1 MRQLLFFFAVVLVLV
16 SCSRETDS
24 NSFDSNNL
32 NDKTALNKKINL
44 VEDSLKYHYN
54 LIVNNKVDSLPSSM
68 IQRAIALYESYYHK
82 FPNDSLTPTY
92 LDKIHQLHT
101 QEKRY
106 LYAVNC
112 VDTLL
117 QNYPN
122 YSHKAEVL
130 YSAATTSD
138 LYLLDTNRIKR
149 YYKRMLVDCP
159 KLKKKVKVEIEKR
172 LSNLKY
178 PYLEYLKISST
189 AH

>member
-1 MRQLLFFFAVVLVLV
+1 MRRLFFVSVVLVLV
-16 SCSRETDS
+16 SCSRKTDS
-24 NSFDSNNL
+24 NNFDSNNL
-32 NDKTALNKKINL
+32 NDKTTFNKKIKL
-44 VEDSLKYHYN
+44 IEDSLKYQYN
-54 LIVNNKVDSLPSSM
+54 LIVNNNVDSLPSGM
-68 IQRAIALYESYYHK
+68 IQRAITLYESYYHK
-82 FPNDSLTPTY
+82 FPKDSLTPIY

-106 LYAVNC
+106 SYAVNW

-149 YYKRMLVDCP
+149 YYNRMLVDCP
-159 KLKKKVKVEIEKR
+159 KLKGNVKKEIEKR
-172 LSNLKY
+172 LRNLKY